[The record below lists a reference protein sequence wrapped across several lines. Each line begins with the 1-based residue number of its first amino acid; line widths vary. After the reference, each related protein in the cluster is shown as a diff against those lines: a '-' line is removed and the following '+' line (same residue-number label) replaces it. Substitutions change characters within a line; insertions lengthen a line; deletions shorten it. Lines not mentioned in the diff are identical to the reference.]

1 MRAGDY
7 EEHAI
12 LLCNYFM
19 YADKEFGNDFIECF
33 LVYGFTI
40 PEGNNV
46 YVGRKHKVEHTLEL
60 WDPIN
65 GDCYY
70 FAKEWNTTPFLCFN
84 FKTGLKVESGC
95 NFFARFKILA
105 MDQLCPMK
113 EVSACITEENIFV
126 NMQLGIG
133 PALMFWDFSLKKH
146 WKPFLLL

>member
-1 MRAGDY
+1 
-7 EEHAI
+7 
-12 LLCNYFM
+12 M
-19 YADKEFGNDFIECF
+19 YADKEFGNDNIECF

-46 YVGRKHKVEHTLEL
+46 YVGRKHKLEHTLEL

-95 NFFARFKILA
+95 KFLPDLKILA

-126 NMQLGIG
+126 N
-133 PALMFWDFSLKKH
+133 
-146 WKPFLLL
+146 